1 MIYYF
6 VRMGT
11 EFGRHF
17 TTKDVRLR
25 KTRSFSS
32 VRDHFV
38 VAEKKVGD
46 REMRELFV
54 LFKAKLDIAF
64 N

>member
-1 MIYYF
+1 
-6 VRMGT
+6 MGT